1 MRSIL
6 HIEASEL
13 DPMLGVMP
21 LEEGR
26 GMVGASCQQSTYGN
40 QKGKRTSLVPGAFP
54 EPGLPKNGGFPL
66 TGNLG
71 SVPYMSWNLTG
82 LAILASSMLL
92 PTVQDDRG
100 AGAGE
105 TPSYRRT
112 TIGRT
117 LLPNGKAWSGAEVFF
132 LHRPL
137 PEHPDVGQSD
147 LIRVESSAKG
157 RFRVELLEGRSY
169 MVWAR
174 SRDEKGRNWVSE
186 VHATV
191 MARQP
196 IRILRSK
203 RPSMPERILL
213 DGWEQAEKKAES
225 YRVSFGPMHQWLPV
239 SAGKT
244 KASLVVPPTPYVS
257 SILQALDAKGRVLH
271 ELPIARRSL
280 PLFPLRW
287 KYASLRR
294 VPIEILSGKKPV
306 AGAEVRVRTRWDHPL
321 GARKDLV
328 GSLLDRGSSG
338 VWTTIGRS
346 DAQGRCHLMVPRSAF
361 ESGKLYIQV
370 LAPGMQEKFVCVQP
384 KFIKKP
390 GDHRATKTTIQLEAG
405 QRLKGRLLLGADK
418 PLARQALLIQRKTEY
433 AVNPKRKQRVSIP
446 GEIVLTAED
455 GSFAFSFVD
464 RTSDYR
470 ILMALDPGVWTRLS
484 PAYNDLPLPAP
495 QAVLYSSYGRAASST
510 GPGELRLDRL
520 VAVDVHVPAVK
531 DPAAVLPVL
540 LLADERQKVSG
551 GSIDPAALIRSVA
564 PRGRTTFLMAD
575 GSFETLLVHPEIGS
589 CQETLKLESSNR
601 GKIHRWDAPLKPFV
615 SLGVKVRSSHG
626 KPIPEVPLETMGG
639 GYTHL
644 SRLCAEIYRYN
655 TRAIESAVTDDKGN
669 TTLHLLP
676 VAQQTYDIMIGWRV
690 ATKMGVSVTPVRV
703 SSDSYPESI
712 EIEVGK

>member
-1 MRSIL
+1 
-6 HIEASEL
+6 
-13 DPMLGVMP
+13 
-21 LEEGR
+21 
-26 GMVGASCQQSTYGN
+26 
-40 QKGKRTSLVPGAFP
+40 
-54 EPGLPKNGGFPL
+54 
-66 TGNLG
+66 
-71 SVPYMSWNLTG
+71 MSWNLTG
-82 LAILASSMLL
+82 LAILASSMIL
-92 PTVQDDRG
+92 PAVQDDRR

-137 PEHPDVGQSD
+137 PELPDVGPSD
-147 LIRVESSAKG
+147 LVRVETSAKG
-157 RFRVELLEGRSY
+157 RFKVELLEGRSY

-186 VHATV
+186 VHTTV

-203 RPSMPERILL
+203 RPSMPERVLL
-213 DGWEQAEKKAES
+213 DGWEHAEEKAQS
-225 YRVSFGPMHQWLPV
+225 YRFSFGPMHQRLPV

-244 KASLVVPPTPYVS
+244 KGSLVVPPTPYVS
-257 SILQALDAKGRVLH
+257 SVLQSLDAKGRVLH
-271 ELPIARRSL
+271 ELPIAKRSL

-287 KYASLRR
+287 KYASLQR
-294 VPIEILSGKKPV
+294 VPIEILSGKKPI
-306 AGAEVRVRTRWDHPL
+306 AGAKVRVRTRWDHPL
-321 GARKDLV
+321 GARKDLA

-370 LAPGMQEKFVCVQP
+370 LAPGMQEKFVCIQP

-433 AVNPKRKQRVSIP
+433 AVNSQKKQRVSIP

-495 QAVLYSSYGRAASST
+495 QVVLYSSYGRAASST

-551 GSIDPAALIRSVA
+551 GSIDPATLIRSVG
-564 PRGRTTFLMAD
+564 PRGRTTFLMSA
-575 GSFETLLVHPEIGS
+575 GSFETLLVHPEVGS
-589 CQETLKLESSNR
+589 CQEVLNLESSAL
-601 GKIHRWDAPLKPFV
+601 GTVHRWDATLKPFV
-615 SLGVKVRSSHG
+615 SLRVQVRSPDD
-626 KPIPEVPLETMGG
+626 KPISAVPLETMGG

-655 TRAIESAVTDDKGN
+655 TRAIENAVTNDKGN
-669 TTLHLLP
+669 AMLHLLP
-676 VAQQTYDIMIGWRV
+676 VAQQTYDIMIGWRA
-690 ATKMGVSVTPVRV
+690 ATKMGVRVTPVRV